1 MKVITRFAPSPSGLL
16 HIGGARTALFNFVF
30 AKSKN
35 GIFRLRIENTD
46 TQRQSEKSVE
56 SIVNDLKWLEIKY
69 DKDIVFQKLNYDK
82 HIEIA
87 KKMIENNL
95 AYKCFITDSELNK
108 IKINRSKVKFRSIWR
123 DKTSKFHPKNQP
135 YVIRFKTPLNSK
147 IEINDLVQGSISV
160 KSEEIDDYIL
170 VRSDGN
176 PTFLLSSAIDDV
188 NMKVSHI
195 IRGDDHLTNSFRQYH
210 IFKYLK
216 QIPTFAHIPLI
227 HNNKGKKLS
236 KRDNV
241 PSINDYKRNG
251 VFKETLINYL
261 LRLGWSFKD
270 KEIISIQEAIE
281 NFKLENV
288 GKSPA
293 IIDDKKICFLNS
305 YYFKNKTDE
314 YLFELLSEEFNK
326 KKISLSYSQKKVLFY
341 LFSDL
346 KKRSNSI
353 IELYESTKFIHNFNN
368 LLISSEDK
376 KILNKTKDFKTNVIF
391 LLDKLDNWN
400 EKNIELQL
408 KKFLDSNNLKFKSIG
423 PSLRLS
429 ITKKLNSPSITKI
442 MEALGKKEVV
452 KRLDQTW

>member
-368 LLISSEDK
+368 LLISPEDK
-376 KILNKTKDFKTNVIF
+376 KILNETKDFKTNVIF